1 MYVPVG
7 VLFFANALNKVSA
20 IPLQIRDAR
29 LSGFVLEQFG
39 QQLTED
45 DYMDLKRSVDLGFE
59 DKISKNDFSLGT
71 KIPAHYKFHFQRR
84 GY

>member
-39 QQLTED
+39 
-45 DYMDLKRSVDLGFE
+45 
-59 DKISKNDFSLGT
+59 
-71 KIPAHYKFHFQRR
+71 
-84 GY
+84 